1 MREKFGITSNEK
13 TYINAFQLTR
23 MNFFLVQLSV
33 SDIMTAVLTLVPEIV
48 WTITMPAFWGG
59 GAVCKLIKFLQV
71 SLDQASTF
79 FCGGWGEQDL

>member
-1 MREKFGITSNEK
+1 
-13 TYINAFQLTR
+13 

-79 FCGGWGEQDL
+79 FVGGGESKTYNVFVSCFNPN